1 MNTATVVSIRI
12 PKKDSEY
19 VQIALE
25 YTDDTSKLFYADGLK
40 YDTAIIKRDEYEKN
54 LDRYQVGQEVRMF
67 YTSSER
73 DGKKR
78 WYLNLIV

>member
-67 YTSSER
+67 YSSSER

-78 WYLNLIV
+78 WYLNVVV